1 MQREQTISGCP
12 TSDQFTAFY
21 HPRAPICHGYPVPG
35 DLYNLAATRKM
46 LIIDDREA
54 EELSAGS
61 IPGAIGIPRGLIEMA
76 ADTAFRGHHRVLCTA
91 HSKTVCCVCDCP
103 SAGRSSLAAWT
114 LQNMQFQDIC
124 FLKGGIPLWLADG
137 YPLQPLLNPA
147 YSVMRKS

>member
-46 LIIDDREA
+46 LIIDVREA

-91 HSKTVCCVCDCP
+91 HSKTGIVPPKRAIHFKPGLDLRHEVD
-103 SAGRSSLAAWT
+103 RLAKV
-114 LQNMQFQDIC
+114 QNE
-124 FLKGGIPLWLADG
+124 GYG
-137 YPLQPLLNPA
+137 YP
-147 YSVMRKS
+147 

>member
-1 MQREQTISGCP
+1 MGVESAAQGGHQRTKLLFVGQHLH
-12 TSDQFTAFY
+12 F
-21 HPRAPICHGYPVPG
+21 V
-35 DLYNLAATRKM
+35 
-46 LIIDDREA
+46 

-76 ADTAFRGHHRVLCTA
+76 ADTTFRGRHWVLSTA
-91 HSKTVCCVCDCP
+91 QSKTVCCICDCP

-114 LQNMQFQDIC
+114 LQNMQFQDVC

-137 YPLQPLLNPA
+137 YPLRPLLNPA

>member
-46 LIIDDREA
+46 LIIDVREA

-114 LQNMQFQDIC
+114 LQNMQFQDVC

-137 YPLQPLLNPA
+137 YPLEPLLNPA

>member
-46 LIIDDREA
+46 LIIDVREA

-114 LQNMQFQDIC
+114 LQNMQFQDVC
-124 FLKGGIPLWLADG
+124 FLKGGVPLWVADG
-137 YPLQPLLNPA
+137 YPLEPLLNPA

>member
-1 MQREQTISGCP
+1 MTTLQHLIT
-12 TSDQFTAFY
+12 
-21 HPRAPICHGYPVPG
+21 RAHQSVTGILPG
-35 DLYNLAATRKM
+35 DLYDLAATRKV
-46 LIIDDREA
+46 LIIDVREA
-54 EELSAGS
+54 EELTAGS

-76 ADTAFRGHHRVLCTA
+76 ADTAFRGRHRVLSA
-91 HSKTVCCVCDCP
+91 AQSKTVCCVCDCP

-137 YPLQPLLNPA
+137 YSLQPLLNPA

>member
-114 LQNMQFQDIC
+114 LQNMQFQDVC

-137 YPLQPLLNPA
+137 YPLRPLLNPA